1 MYNCTYAG
9 ANNIRTPGRGIGS
22 EKGRRRW
29 CSQCKWHPQLPMVTY
44 DPSGECQSRCP
55 RARLCGARAAGFA
68 VAACRFAC
76 FARRRRG
83 LGLPAR
89 RPPSRLQMGGR
100 RGPGRI
106 GAGAQRF
113 WRCGASK
120 DPLAASVV
128 RSRALFSERAVRFR
142 DSTARPHP
150 AGKARGAER
159 TFLPGLT
166 FSSADVRLET
176 GGILVCLY
184 LYESPYV
191 ASR

>member
-1 MYNCTYAG
+1 MSCSHNEIPELCTAYTPF
-9 ANNIRTPGRGIGS
+9 RTRN
-22 EKGRRRW
+22 RRKSPPALY
-29 CSQCKWHPQLPMVTY
+29 CSQVAPSASNGHLRS
-44 DPSGECQSRCP
+44 DPAIRRMSKS
-55 RARLCGARAAGFA
+55 LSARAAGFA

>member
-1 MYNCTYAG
+1 MQVAPPASNG
-9 ANNIRTPGRGIGS
+9 HLRSIRRMS
-22 EKGRRRW
+22 K
-29 CSQCKWHPQLPMVTY
+29 SL
-44 DPSGECQSRCP
+44 S
-55 RARLCGARAAGFA
+55 ARAAGFA

-128 RSRALFSERAVRFR
+128 RSRALFFRARGTVSRFYGAAAPCRQSARRRTNVPSWTDVQFGGRTARDRRDSRMSVPVRVAVR
-142 DSTARPHP
+142 
-150 AGKARGAER
+150 
-159 TFLPGLT
+159 
-166 FSSADVRLET
+166 
-176 GGILVCLY
+176 C
-184 LYESPYV
+184 
-191 ASR
+191 